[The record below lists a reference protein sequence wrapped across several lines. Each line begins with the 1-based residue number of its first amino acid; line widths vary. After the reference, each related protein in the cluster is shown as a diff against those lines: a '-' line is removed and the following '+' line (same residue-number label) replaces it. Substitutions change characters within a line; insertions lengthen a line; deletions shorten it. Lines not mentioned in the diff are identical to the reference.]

1 MSFTQSVKS
10 KSFSLDQDQLERYDL
25 QSQLIDKACQVA
37 LDNDVVSAGLLDKLG
52 VTANSSS
59 GARLSKEAILL
70 EHDKYKNISEGEFER
85 LADLPESYAT
95 GSQGNLLY
103 LSNQFRTAPE
113 EEKANFFSQL
123 VQQAALTPKE
133 QEELGNLIMLLVP
146 VMNAANSVK
155 ERDYPNHNPGQ
166 IFKNFLLSGLKSDDS
181 GNNTFGLPP
190 QEWLEHVI
198 AAKEELILSVV
209 NTSHPTN
216 FHTPEGRKYEA
227 GLIEFLDDLTPQK
240 DGVIKDVQLNKVFA
254 EKISDACKLIKAGTM
269 FTYTQKVTVG
279 EEMDTEKEA
288 SDAQKAAIAQ
298 VFDAWNRSVDSSE
311 VKKQAASAGQGI
323 TGKLAQLKITD
334 AEKEKI
340 YEQRSW
346 VLGGADKDGRDES
359 TDTVFYKAYR
369 DSLNKDGLY
378 EGSIMDLRD
387 NAEVRRKT
395 LDALVAERYSRNPKF
410 KAACDKFC
418 EGKTNEQLGEYW
430 RGSGSSVYQQLSEDN
445 RCAFLESLMKE
456 GLPLMNQDA
465 VRSEAVGFNQAFYEE
480 YPELLADY
488 NLPKHTPVYKLT
500 PDQYDDLLQRM
511 SGVEKGLEIGKGREG
526 RESGFSFHSVFGS
539 RPNENAKPSKN
550 NRKTKVGI
558 NYNHLG
564 FGSPLING
572 HKTLNPNFD
581 PSQPEIAKTNSLL
594 SPMNPL
600 ESLSCMAYLRRLF
613 MVDHVIEEQH
623 SRGNGH
629 SHMIVEREQSANF
642 ENASD
647 FFAQLYL
654 FQQAGLVTIEDGKVT
669 NVKVGIQPLFET
681 TPEMVRGPEIVGK
694 ILESELAQSYYRA
707 RGKAEFM
714 VGYSDGA
721 KSGGNFASHV
731 RIREFERAI
740 TAMFKEKFGEAF
752 EVRILRGPGRGE
764 NRGGVRKYD
773 NQYLL
778 HDDSVNKTPV
788 NDQTLQ
794 GDLIMRM
801 QMDPAFAKRT
811 FAEIMVS
818 TLAGAVKGRHG
829 AELAQKEDEASQLQI
844 ARNKSFE
851 AAINFIADESEKVY
865 RAGIFEKEKECD
877 DFIKAVIRNPDATSR
892 AQKRAD
898 TKQKGI
904 GPQRAITVEYATN
917 ISGVPL
923 NDYGLNPALD
933 AFVASGQS
941 VLDKDGNAVTGKDA
955 LKVLASDCEFFREE
969 LKLCSIRQQSL
980 NPTIARIWAKKA
992 DQVDF
997 VEDIIKNLTG
1007 LGDKCEQLL
1016 SGNDQAKAKPREDF
1030 SGEPFMHAL
1039 SDVAQAVYAA
1049 NELSP
1054 IKKQENEKTEEE
1066 KAEDARRKSI
1076 SQRLYFA
1083 MQAPVSE
1090 RPAGHARSQTPGY
1103 ALSH

>member
-37 LDNDVVSAGLLDKLG
+37 LDEHLVSEGLLEKLG
-52 VTANSSS
+52 LETTEQQLQQEQLQAEVNGSWETT
-59 GARLSKEAILL
+59 GA
-70 EHDKYKNISEGEFER
+70 KNNLIS
-85 LADLPESYAT
+85 
-95 GSQGNLLY
+95 

-113 EEKANFFSQL
+113 EKKAEIFLHL
-123 VQQAALTPKE
+123 VKQATLTPKE
-133 QEELGNLIMLLVP
+133 QEELSKLIMLLVP
-146 VMNAANSVK
+146 VMNAASSVK
-155 ERDYPNHNPGQ
+155 ERDYPNHTPSQ
-166 IFKNFLLSGLKSDDS
+166 IFKSFLLGGLKADDS
-181 GNNTFGLPP
+181 GKNTFGLPVL
-190 QEWLEHVI
+190 EWLDHVI

-227 GLIEFLDDLTPQK
+227 SLIKLLHYLDAKK
-240 DGVIKDVQLNKVFA
+240 DGVIQSESVLGEFKFV
-254 EKISDACKLIKAGTM
+254 ISSACQDIQDGTM

-369 DSLNKDGLY
+369 DSLIKDGPNKGLY
-378 EGSIMDLRD
+378 AGSIMDLRD

-395 LDALVAERYSRNPKF
+395 LDALVAERYSRNEDFRK
-410 KAACDKFC
+410 ACDKFC

-445 RCAFLESLMKE
+445 RCAFLESLMKK

-511 SGVEKGLEIGKGREG
+511 SEVEKGLEIGKSREG

-564 FGSPLING
+564 FGSPLISG

-613 MVDHVIEEQH
+613 MVDHVLEEQH
-623 SRGNGH
+623 ARGNGH

-654 FQQAGLVTIEDGKVT
+654 FQQAGLVTIEEGKVT

-694 ILESELAQSYYRA
+694 ILESELAQSYYRT

-740 TAMFKEKFGEAF
+740 TAMFKEKFGEDF

-818 TLAGAVKGRHG
+818 TLAGAVKGRHA
-829 AELAQKEDEASQLQI
+829 AEIDKKNDEASKLQV
-844 ARNKSFE
+844 ARNKAFE

-865 RAGIFEKEKECD
+865 RTGIFEKEKECD

-941 VLDKDGNAVTGKDA
+941 VLDKDGNAVTGEAA

-992 DQVDF
+992 DQVNF
-997 VEDIIKNLTG
+997 VERIIENLTG

-1039 SDVAQAVYAA
+1039 SDVAQAVFAA
-1049 NELSP
+1049 CSD
-1054 IKKQENEKTEEE
+1054 IEKTV
-1066 KAEDARRKSI
+1066 R
-1076 SQRLYFA
+1076 QRLYFA

-1090 RPAGHARSQTPGY
+1090 RPAGHTRSQTPGY
-1103 ALSH
+1103 ALGS